1 MEEKDVRLQSF
12 YFVSSKCNKN
22 EMTKGPIIIVEDDID
37 DQEIYTDALRAIHI
51 PNDIRY
57 FDRAEKA
64 LDYLLTTQEQP
75 FIILSDVNMPQV
87 SGLEFKQQIQEDDY
101 LREKGIPFVFISTN
115 ASPSAVRAAHQLS
128 VQGYFQKP
136 DSFEAIKDML
146 RKLFDYWELCKHI
159 NNTHD

>member
-1 MEEKDVRLQSF
+1 
-12 YFVSSKCNKN
+12 
-22 EMTKGPIIIVEDDID
+22 MTKGPIIIVEDDID
-37 DQEIYTDALRAIHI
+37 DQEIYSDAIRAIQVA
-51 PNDIRY
+51 NEIRY

-87 SGLEFKQQIQEDDY
+87 NGLQFKQQIQENDY

-115 ASPSAVRAAHQLS
+115 ASASAVRLAHQLS

-136 DSFEAIKDML
+136 GSFQAIKDML
-146 RKLFDYWELCKHI
+146 RTLFNYWELSKHI
-159 NNTHD
+159 NNT